1 MSTHSL
7 HWKIKNTSR
16 LYGGKQP
23 THASTTYYPDSS
35 IITWLKIP
43 GSVTVIPN
51 CSSTNVET
59 LCSING
65 LTEGNE
71 PVTLSHNWW
80 MQWPKRFGSFRPKV
94 TTFKCLAANLPSH
107 MSDSSGHGWHKT
119 IGFGNRWGE
128 WDKLISSQDNNRAF
142 YQLPGSNNRP
152 TQHSMLPLITCIIRI
167 AQARIFWEYHSLA
180 TPKLD
185 NLREKCWRF

>member
-7 HWKIKNTSR
+7 HRKIKNTSMQA
-16 LYGGKQP
+16 LLIIW
-23 THASTTYYPDSS
+23 TLASSHDWRFLDL
-35 IITWLKIP
+35 WLWYQTAPQQTLKH
-43 GSVTVIPN
+43 
-51 CSSTNVET
+51 